1 MAEFI
6 TIKHCVMKLYS
17 CEFHCIM
24 YNDINLS
31 GEQLNKPKMAYSR
44 DLLKMAGE
52 QCGIMD

>member
-31 GEQLNKPKMAYSR
+31 GEQLKKIIVTKI
-44 DLLKMAGE
+44 LLGMGL
-52 QCGIMD
+52 ISVSTTV